1 MLEVR
6 RDRHLPLISVHLL
19 NQCCSA
25 WPQYD
30 TELESLINRGE
41 ELRAGQR
48 ECELRA
54 AAIVACDQI
63 VMASD
68 GRIGTLELDFYL
80 WRMGKE
86 DRFRGL
92 ERHATRDTFF
102 Y

>member
-1 MLEVR
+1 M
-6 RDRHLPLISVHLL
+6 PLVPVSAHYL
-19 NQCCSA
+19 NKFCAA
-25 WPQYD
+25 WSQYD
-30 TELESLINRGE
+30 AELESLINRGE
-41 ELRAGQR
+41 ELSAGQQ

-54 AAIVACDQI
+54 SAIVACDQI

-68 GRIGTLELDFYL
+68 GRIGILELDFYL

-92 ERHATRDTFF
+92 ERHTTRDTFF